1 MQTPLRFV
9 ANGTHRGT
17 AWCYM
22 APNGRSQQRR
32 VEAVNFRETSI
43 PGVVVFAPTPHRDER
58 GFFSR
63 TFDAA
68 VARQAGVDPDSFLQD
83 SISRSRLGVIRGL
96 HTRVGRGEGK
106 LVRCSS
112 GAVFDVVVD
121 LRPGSPTFGQ
131 WLSFDLDGDNQVSV
145 YIPAGCAH
153 GFQALADPADVAY
166 RIDREHDPAENLTIA
181 HDDPD
186 LAIPWPLAAT
196 ILSEADRAAQPMA
209 ALGGQ
214 LRRIAARTP

>member
-9 ANGTHRGT
+9 ANGTHGGT

-32 VEAVNFRETSI
+32 VEAVDFTETSI

-196 ILSEADRAAQPMA
+196 ILSEADRAAPPMA
-209 ALGGQ
+209 ALGDQ